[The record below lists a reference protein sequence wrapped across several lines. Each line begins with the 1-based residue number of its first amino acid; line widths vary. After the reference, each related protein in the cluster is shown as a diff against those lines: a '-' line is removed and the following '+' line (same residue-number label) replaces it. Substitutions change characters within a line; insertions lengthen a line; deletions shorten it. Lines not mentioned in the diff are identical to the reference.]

1 MAREE
6 DRICKEYF
14 DQNDRFSDL
23 VNFTLY
29 NGKEVT
35 KPSDF
40 ISLDPVISEVFSSE
54 TSYEVIIDNLKEL
67 SLKEDDRNIYAM
79 IGLESQGYHDKS
91 MVLRAMKVKALL
103 YSYQFRKGEK
113 PLKPVIIIVVNLT
126 GKRWKNPVK
135 LKDMFEKKYLDMFDP
150 LIDEVSYLLVDIKD
164 DSVIPKGLL
173 KTDLELILNCLK
185 YSRDKEKF
193 EEYIQNEEGFKD
205 LDDITFKLINIS
217 SVLDVE
223 IKKEG
228 GKIKMWPAV
237 KQMKE
242 ESYEAGYKA
251 GYKAG
256 QIYVSYIAVKL
267 NNLSVEDAA
276 KEFDLTVEEYLA
288 EVEKVSDYLKN
299 R

>member
-91 MVLRAMKVKALL
+91 MVLRAMKAKALL

-135 LKDMFEKKYLDMFDP
+135 LKDMFEKKYLDMFGP
-150 LIDEVSYLLVDIKD
+150 LIDDVSYVLLDIKE
-164 DSVIPKGLL
+164 DSSIPKGLL
-173 KTDLELILNCLK
+173 KTDLELLLNCLK
-185 YSRDKEKF
+185 YSRDDVRLEAYIEKEK
-193 EEYIQNEEGFKD
+193 GFD
-205 LDDITFKLINIS
+205 SLDEITFKLINKLSI
-217 SVLDVE
+217 LNLKIE
-223 IKKEG
+223 KKG
-228 GKIKMWPAV
+228 GKIEMWPAV

-242 ESYEAGYKA
+242 KSYNDGYDS
-251 GYKAG
+251 GYDSG
-256 QIYVSYIAVKL
+256 L
-267 NNLSVEDAA
+267 NKGRLEQVQHLVNIHLLGIEQAA
-276 KEFDLTVEEYLA
+276 MSLNLTVEEYLA
-288 EVEKVSDYLKN
+288 AVKNLKK
-299 R
+299 